1 METLCF
7 TPLPWLLE
15 ASGILVDGVLPVSS
29 HCLPCMGVCVQISA
43 FHKDTVGLGPTLM
56 TSSQHDYLCNNPAFK
71 SANITRHWGLGPQHN
86 CGEETQLYPSTLS
99 PHGLN
104 YVFCLAAP
112 AVSSED
118 PSRSACYKDLIG
130 DSMEHVF
137 GGGMDSV

>member
-56 TSSQHDYLCNNPAFK
+56 TSSKPDYVYKDPVTNEASFT
-71 SANITRHWGLGPQHN
+71 IWGLG
-86 CGEETQLYPSTLS
+86 LS
-99 PHGLN
+99 L
-104 YVFCLAAP
+104 F
-112 AVSSED
+112 
-118 PSRSACYKDLIG
+118 
-130 DSMEHVF
+130 F
-137 GGGMDSV
+137 